1 MENLQQVESENELEP
16 LPGETNEAAVKS
28 LTELAERFAER
39 INTATSEVTGS
50 FEEQIVLGYR
60 TQEYRN
66 RKREIEEH
74 IQIFNA
80 MFETYL
86 GIFKGKRPALATAKE
101 IFLLPL
107 SNADQL
113 TADLKIQY
121 LKHHNISIPNFPHF
135 KLSVLVDAYE
145 FPAVDLKAIESFVK
159 FAGMLDH
166 KSFNDS
172 FLKFFNTS
180 NAKMELS
187 RKQDQALIEAHTV
200 YASEEKIMEVL
211 SAILL
216 ASGLDSLQTLGYSMH
231 YLPEIDVRAMRLL
244 KVSEDRRHIDINLN
258 YFVGGPTDK
267 IQKSLS
273 EGIVVHTK
281 RRDLSELPKAVSHRP
296 INE

>member
-1 MENLQQVESENELEP
+1 MENLELEKENDLAP
-16 LPGETNEAAVKS
+16 LPGETNEAAAKS

-39 INTATSEVTGS
+39 INTAIHEVCGS
-50 FEEQIVLGYR
+50 FEDLITLGYK
-60 TQEYRN
+60 TQEYRT

-166 KSFNDS
+166 KSFNES
-172 FLKFFNTS
+172 YLQFFDTS
-180 NAKMELS
+180 KAQMALS
-187 RKQDQALIEAHTV
+187 RKQDLALIQEHTV

-216 ASGLDSLQTLGYSMH
+216 ASGLDSLRTLGYSMH
-231 YLPEIDVRAMRLL
+231 ELPELDIRLMKLL
-244 KVSEDRRHIDINLN
+244 KISQDRRHIDINLN
-258 YFVGGPTDK
+258 HFVGGPTDK
-267 IQKSLS
+267 IQPSLTG
-273 EGIVVHTK
+273 GIVVHTK